1 MKNKLAITRGAVL
14 MIAGSLLILIAAFIT
29 TSPVAFYASNE
40 IELGANVSL
49 LNELK
54 APAGF
59 LLVAGAFMIIA
70 IFVRGL
76 ATTATLLG
84 AMIYLSYAVARFV
97 SIGIDGLPAA
107 GLVQAA
113 ALEAI
118 IGLACLALLLVR
130 RVPTGRTA

>member
-14 MIAGSLLILIAAFIT
+14 LVAGSLLILIAAFIT

-59 LLVAGAFMIIA
+59 LLVAGGFMILA
-70 IFVRGL
+70 VFVRSL
-76 ATTATLLG
+76 VTTAMLLG
-84 AMIYLSYAVARFV
+84 AMIYLSYALSRFA
-97 SIGIDGLPAA
+97 SMWFDGMPAP

-113 ALEAI
+113 SLEGV
-118 IGLACLALLLVR
+118 IGLACLAVLLVR
-130 RVPTGRTA
+130 RPPAPEAA

>member
-14 MIAGSLLILIAAFIT
+14 LIAGSLLILIAAFIT

-40 IELGANVSL
+40 IELGASVSL

-59 LLVAGAFMIIA
+59 LLAAGAFMIVA
-70 IFVRGL
+70 IFVRSLG
-76 ATTATLLG
+76 TTAMLLG
-84 AMIYLSYAVARFV
+84 AMVYLSYAAARFV
-97 SIGIDGLPAA
+97 SIGVDGLPAA

-113 ALEAI
+113 ALEAV
-118 IGLACLALLLVR
+118 IGLACLALLLAQR
-130 RVPTGRTA
+130 APGWRAA